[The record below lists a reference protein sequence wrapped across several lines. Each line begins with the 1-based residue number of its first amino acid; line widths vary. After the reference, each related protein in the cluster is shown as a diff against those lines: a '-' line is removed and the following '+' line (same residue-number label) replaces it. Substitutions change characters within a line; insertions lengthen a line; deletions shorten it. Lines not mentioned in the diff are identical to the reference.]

1 MNDGACEGPAP
12 FFRMSMS
19 QTEAPGSDCEG
30 AAGSMLSP
38 PWLLKAVLDT
48 DNSSPRDW
56 PGLGGTLG
64 QPKAP

>member
-1 MNDGACEGPAP
+1 
-12 FFRMSMS
+12 MS

-38 PWLLKAVLDT
+38 PWLLKTVLDT